1 MYKEINT
8 YNFITMQESADTLE
22 AEMSIILDEVNA
34 CIGVHLENKIDQES
48 FVGNITIRRTSS
60 ESNFTI

>member
-1 MYKEINT
+1 MYSESITHEFMVIQESVDMLNATLTAELDEINGA
-8 YNFITMQESADTLE
+8 IKLE
-22 AEMSIILDEVNA
+22 IKGKDKE
-34 CIGVHLENKIDQES
+34 EN

>member
-1 MYKEINT
+1 MYTESNT
-8 YNFITMQESADTLE
+8 YEFMVVQEGADILNANLTATLDNINGC
-22 AEMSIILDEVNA
+22 IILNVKSKD
-34 CIGVHLENKIDQES
+34 DDDS